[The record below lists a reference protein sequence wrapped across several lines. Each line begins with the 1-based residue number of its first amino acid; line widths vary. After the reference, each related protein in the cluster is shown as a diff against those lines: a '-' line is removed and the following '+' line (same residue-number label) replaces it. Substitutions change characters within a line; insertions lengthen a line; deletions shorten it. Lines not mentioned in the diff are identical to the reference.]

1 MRTQRLVLKGF
12 ELWRDEALG
21 VFERLAA
28 PVVVGHLVDLALGD
42 FDKEAVHPVV
52 LHPQVGNAG
61 AGFFAALQA
70 QQKAVAV
77 GLDGAQLVQL
87 GVKAVGNHAAV
98 AHQRGWL
105 GRDGLQQ
112 QLGRAGRRRQ
122 LRRNLSQIGLQ
133 PLQHGHHALCF
144 L

>member
-12 ELWRDEALG
+12 ELGRDEALG
-21 VFERLAA
+21 VFECLAA

-42 FDKEAVHPVV
+42 LDEKAVHLVV

-61 AGFFAALQA
+61 AGFFAALQV

-87 GVKAVGNHAAV
+87 GVKAVGDHPAV
-98 AHQRGWL
+98 AHQCSRL
-105 GRDGLQQ
+105 RRDGLQQ
-112 QLGRAGRRRQ
+112 QLCRAGRRCQ
-122 LRRNLSQIGLQ
+122 LLGNLSQIGLQ
-133 PLQHGHHALCF
+133 PLQRGHHSLCF